1 MNSNERRSE
10 PRDVNEILAEIIS
23 DLKARKDNA
32 NDRPRKSS
40 EERESVRF
48 AGL

>member
-10 PRDVNEILAEIIS
+10 PRDVNDILAEIIA

-32 NDRPRKSS
+32 EDDKA
-40 EERESVRF
+40 RESS
-48 AGL
+48 